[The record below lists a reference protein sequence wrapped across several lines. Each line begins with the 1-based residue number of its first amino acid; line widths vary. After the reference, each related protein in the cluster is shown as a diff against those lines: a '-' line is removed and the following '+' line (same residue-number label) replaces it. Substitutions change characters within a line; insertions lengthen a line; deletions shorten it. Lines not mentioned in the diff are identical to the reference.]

1 MVLSNYKK
9 LIIILKNMNKK
20 ILYILLIIIIVLIGL
35 IIFSQSKNQAANSSF
50 LECLKDSGVV
60 IYGTG
65 ACPTCTQLKND
76 LLAIGEDIDL
86 VYVDCDENSQ
96 RCAEETKENNVPEI
110 QIKGNVFPNN
120 SIEALSQET
129 GCKIN

>member
-60 IYGTG
+60 IYGTS
-65 ACPTCTQLKND
+65 ACPACTQLKND
-76 LLAIGEDIDL
+76 LLAIGGNVDL
-86 VYVDCDENSQ
+86 IYINCDENSQ
-96 RCAEETKENNVPEI
+96 RCAEEMKGNYVPEI
-110 QIKGNVFPNN
+110 QIKGTPFPNN
-120 SIEALSQET
+120 SVEALSQET